1 MGSNCLKENCT
12 LRNLHFLYFLSK
24 LWICKSTVVIQ
35 SSPLSFMVMSFEK
48 AVIEDDADDAEVRV
62 PSSISRRTVN
72 LSVTNMLPFNK
83 SACSVIAKIIA
94 TSSSALLG
102 SAFSCLSFLLCFQ
115 HSKNEEVSELQHFA
129 SVSQNKILTSKN
141 S

>member
-12 LRNLHFLYFLSK
+12 FYNLHFLYFLSK

-35 SSPLSFMVMSFEK
+35 SSPLSFMVMNLEK

-62 PSSISRRTVN
+62 LSSISRRIVY
-72 LSVTNMLPFNK
+72 LSIANMLPFDR
-83 SACSVIAKIIA
+83 SACPVITKIIA
-94 TSSSALLG
+94 TFSSALLG
-102 SAFSCLSFLLCFQ
+102 STFSCLRFLLCFQ
-115 HSKNEEVSELQHFA
+115 HSKNEEVSDVQHFA
-129 SVSQNKILTSKN
+129 SVPQNKIPTSKN